1 MKLNSKTY
9 YTPAA
14 NMRYF
19 SVSQF
24 KDFEKCEACALAE
37 AEGRYRRPDT
47 TALLVGSYVDAYF
60 TDSIEE
66 LIGEA
71 PEAYLTKKGE
81 LRSDFRKAEEM
92 IERIQQDA
100 MMSDFL
106 DIDTHE
112 TQVIRTGELF
122 GYPWKIRMDFVNDEH
137 IVDLKTVKD
146 FGDVYDPAYGRR
158 DWISLWGYDL
168 QGAIYQLIEEQATGI
183 KKPFYLAAVTKQDP
197 PDIALIQLP
206 QYVLDAAIKAH
217 GVEERI
223 ERFAMIKSGEV
234 EPRRCENC
242 AYCRKTKVI
251 DAPAVYEPSEA

>member
-1 MKLNSKTY
+1 MELNSKTY

-24 KDFEKCEACALAE
+24 KAFEKCEACALAE
-37 AEGRYRRPDT
+37 AEGRYMRPDT
-47 TALLVGSYVDAYF
+47 TSLLVGSYVDAYF
-60 TDSIEE
+60 ADDMPTFSVDHVEQ
-66 LIGEA
+66 L
-71 PEAYLTKKGE
+71 YTRKGD
-81 LRSDFRKAEEM
+81 LRADFRKAEEM

-100 MMSDFL
+100 MMSEFL

-112 TQVIRTGELF
+112 TQAIRTGELF

-158 DWISLWGYDL
+158 DWISYWGYDL
-168 QGAIYQLIEEQATGI
+168 QGAIYQLIEEQTTGI
-183 KKPFYLAAVTKQDP
+183 KKPFFLAAVTKQDP

-251 DAPAVYEPSEA
+251 DEPAVYEPSEA

>member
-1 MKLNSKTY
+1 MELNSKTY
-9 YTPAA
+9 YTPEA

-24 KDFEKCEACALAE
+24 KAFEKCEACALAE

-47 TALLVGSYVDAYF
+47 TALLVGSYVDAYL

-81 LRSDFRKAEEM
+81 LRSDFQKAAEM
-92 IERIQQDA
+92 IERVCRDEL
-100 MMSDFL
+100 MYEFL

-112 TQVIRTGELF
+112 TQVIRNGELF

-158 DWISLWGYDL
+158 DWISYWGYDL

-197 PDIALIQLP
+197 PDIALIELP

-251 DAPAVYEPSEA
+251 DEPTVYEPSEA